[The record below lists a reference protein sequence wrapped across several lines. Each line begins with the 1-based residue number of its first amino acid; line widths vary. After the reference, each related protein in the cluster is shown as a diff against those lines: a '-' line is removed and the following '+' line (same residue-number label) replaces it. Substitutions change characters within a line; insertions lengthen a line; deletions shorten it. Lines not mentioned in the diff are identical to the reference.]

1 MTEQD
6 SQVEQLK
13 LRIKELFR
21 KEQFNCR
28 VIRLAKHEH
37 VYTCGDHD
45 PMVYFIESGQV
56 KVLLLSP
63 EGKECLLAIHTAG
76 DILGELSLYSQC
88 ARVDTAVAMQDVVLK
103 QIPSRTFINTLKR
116 ESMLEDLVQYLVV
129 RVAEQQEVITSLLT
143 ANCEQRLGLTLL
155 HLARRLGKND
165 PRSICIKQKISH
177 EELAE
182 MVGTTRP
189 RIGIFLKKFREM
201 GLLELSRERHFII
214 KEGSLR
220 EYLARIAFAE
230 DEKFELSS
238 TFRSSRPEKAGTTM
252 PALGIASSDMD
263 CEAC

>member
-1 MTEQD
+1 MTEQY

-13 LRIKELFR
+13 LQIKELFR
-21 KEQFNCR
+21 KEHFNGR

-88 ARVDTAVAMQDVVLK
+88 ARVDTAVAMQDVVLR
-103 QIPSRTFINTLKR
+103 QIPSRTFINLLKR
-116 ESMLEDLVQYLVV
+116 ESMLEGLVQYLVV

-201 GLLELSRERHFII
+201 GLLELSSERHFII
-214 KEGSLR
+214 KEKNLR
-220 EYLARIAFAE
+220 EYLARMAF
-230 DEKFELSS
+230 DEGDNFEI
-238 TFRSSRPEKAGTTM
+238 TGRFRPCRPEKVETTM
-252 PALGIASSDMD
+252 PAMSIASADRD